1 MSDKK
6 LFSEFPPVTTSQWE
20 EQIAADLKG
29 ADYEKKLVWRTNE
42 GFPVRPYYRGEDLA
56 GLKYLDVLPGQ
67 FPYVRGNRKDAN
79 DWQVCQDFVIK
90 DAGETNAKALDAIA
104 RGANA
109 IGFSACG
116 KGMELDI
123 DVPALLKGICTGCT
137 PVHFDVGVNS
147 LSVLKA
153 VLKDAEGKKCGA
165 DGIRGSVFFDP
176 LGRIAVCGC
185 YGANHKFVARTIG
198 ELLYLSQNL
207 KEYRVI
213 GIDAAH
219 FQNCGATLVQE
230 LAIALAI
237 GSEYL
242 GLLTGSGFPINEVA
256 NRLHFRFAIG
266 SNYFMEIA
274 KFRAARL
281 LWANIVKAFDPDCSD
296 EMAYMYIHGETA
308 EWNMCMY
315 DPYVNLLRTTTEAM
329 SGAIAGVDSL
339 WVRPFDAAYRSPDA
353 FSERIARNQQI
364 ILKEEA
370 GMSKIIDPSAGSYYI
385 ENLTAS
391 IAEKAWELFLEIEDS
406 GGYVIAMKDEFIQD
420 IVKESADKRRAAVAS
435 RKETLLGTNQY
446 ANTGEMIRDQIRP
459 YRCAVSCIEEEI
471 AKPLETFR
479 LGEPFEELRLKTEHS
494 GRRPK
499 VFMLTIGNLA
509 MRKARAGFACNFFA
523 VAGFETVDNNGF
535 DTVEEGV
542 KAAVQA
548 QADIIVLCS
557 SDDEYPALAPQFVAA
572 ATCASQSASKD
583 RGILVLA
590 GYPKPIV
597 EELKAAGIENF
608 IYAGQNVVEALE
620 GFQKMLNI

>member
-6 LFSEFPPVTTSQWE
+6 LFSEFPPVATAQWE

-29 ADYEKKLVWRTNE
+29 ADYEKKLMWRTDE

-56 GLKYLDVLPGQ
+56 GLEYLDVLPGQ
-67 FPYVRGNRKDAN
+67 FPYVRGNRTNAN
-79 DWQVCQDFVIK
+79 DWQVCQDFTIK

-109 IGFSACG
+109 IGFSVAG

-123 DVPALLKGICTGCT
+123 DVPVLMKGICSGCT
-137 PVHFDVGVNS
+137 PVHFDAGVS
-147 LSVLKA
+147 STTLLEA
-153 VLKDAEGKKCGA
+153 VLKDALNKKCGA
-165 DGIRGSVFFDP
+165 NGIRGSVFYDP
-176 LGRIAVCGC
+176 LGRLAVCGC
-185 YGANHKFVARTIG
+185 FYGSRDFPVDTVKKLF
-198 ELLYLSQNL
+198 ELSKGL

-213 GIDAAH
+213 GVDAAH
-219 FQNCGATLVQE
+219 FQNSGATLVQE
-230 LAIALAI
+230 LAIALAM

-242 GLLTGSGFPINEVA
+242 SLLTSAGYPVDEVA
-256 NRLHFRFAIG
+256 KRLHFRFAIG

-281 LWANIVKAFDPDCSD
+281 LWANIVKAFDPNCDD
-296 EMAYMYIHGETA
+296 AAYMYIHGETA
-308 EWNMCMY
+308 EWNMTVF

-329 SGAIAGVDSL
+329 SGAIAGVDAL

-370 GMSKIIDPSAGSYYI
+370 CMGKTVDPSAGSYYI

-391 IAEKAWELFLEIEDS
+391 IADHAWKLFLEIEDR
-406 GGYVIAMKDEFIQD
+406 GGYVVAMKEGFIQNQ
-420 IVKESADKRRAAVAS
+420 VKESAVKRRAAVAS

-446 ANTGEMIRDQIRP
+446 ANTGEMMKNQIRA
-459 YRCAVSCIEEEI
+459 YRCAVSCLEEKMVE
-471 AKPLETFR
+471 PLETFR
-479 LGEPFEELRLKTEHS
+479 LGEPFEELRLKTERS

-499 VFMLTIGNLA
+499 AFMLTIGNLA
-509 MRKARAGFACNFFA
+509 MRKARAGFACNFFS

-535 DTVEEGV
+535 DTVEKGV
-542 KAAVQA
+542 EAAVQA
-548 QADIIVLCS
+548 KADIIVLCS
-557 SDDEYPALAPQFVAA
+557 SDDEYPALAPQAVAA
-572 ATCASQSASKD
+572 AKGK
-583 RGILVLA
+583 GILVLA

-597 EELKAAGIENF
+597 EELKAAGIKNF
-608 IYAGQNVVEALE
+608 IYAGQNVVEALGE
-620 GFQKMLNI
+620 YQKMLGI

>member
-1 MSDKK
+1 
-6 LFSEFPPVTTSQWE
+6 
-20 EQIAADLKG
+20 
-29 ADYEKKLVWRTNE
+29 
-42 GFPVRPYYRGEDLA
+42 
-56 GLKYLDVLPGQ
+56 
-67 FPYVRGNRKDAN
+67 
-79 DWQVCQDFVIK
+79 
-90 DAGETNAKALDAIA
+90 
-104 RGANA
+104 
-109 IGFSACG
+109 
-116 KGMELDI
+116 
-123 DVPALLKGICTGCT
+123 
-137 PVHFDVGVNS
+137 VGVNS

-165 DGIRGSVFFDP
+165 DGIRGSVLYDP

-185 YGANHKFVARTIG
+185 YGANHKFVANTIG
-198 ELLYLSQNL
+198 ELLYLSKDL

-230 LAIALAI
+230 LAVALAM

-242 GLLTGSGFPINEVA
+242 DLLTGSGFPINEVA

-281 LWANIVKAFDPDCSD
+281 LWANIVKAYDPDCAD

-308 EWNMCMY
+308 EWNMTVY

-339 WVRPFDAAYRSPDA
+339 WVRPFDAAYRSPDT

-364 ILKEEA
+364 VLKEEA
-370 GMSKIIDPSAGSYYI
+370 YMSKIIDPSAGSYYI

-391 IAEKAWELFLEIEDS
+391 IADQAWKLFLEIEDK
-406 GGYVIAMKDEFIQD
+406 GGYFAAMKEGFIQNQ
-420 IVKESADKRRAAVAS
+420 VKESAAKRRAAVAS

-446 ANTGEMIRDQIRP
+446 ANTGEFMKGQVRA
-459 YRCAVSCIEEEI
+459 YRCAVSCTEEKMVE
-471 AKPLETFR
+471 PLEPFR
-479 LGEPFEELRLKTEHS
+479 LGEPFEELRLKTERS

-499 VFMLTIGNLA
+499 AFMLTIGNLA

-523 VAGFETVDNNGF
+523 VAGFEVVDNNGF
-535 DTVEEGV
+535 ATVEEGV
-542 KAAVQA
+542 EAAVQA

-557 SDDEYPALAPQFVAA
+557 SDDEYPALVSQAVAA
-572 ATCASQSASKD
+572 AKGK
-583 RGILVLA
+583 GILVLA

-608 IYAGQNVVEALE
+608 IFAGQNVVEALTKYQE
-620 GFQKMLNI
+620 MLGI